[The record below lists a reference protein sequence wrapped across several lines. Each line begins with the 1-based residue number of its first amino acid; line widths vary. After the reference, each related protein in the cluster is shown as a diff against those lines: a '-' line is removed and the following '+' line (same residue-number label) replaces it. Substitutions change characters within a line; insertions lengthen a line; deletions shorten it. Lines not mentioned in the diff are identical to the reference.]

1 MPERG
6 FGFLAE
12 AVDASR
18 IFGFG
23 ESTVVALTHATCV
36 IAPGDRIA
44 LVGPSGSGK
53 STLLHLL
60 AGLDEPTGGAVC
72 WPALGPR
79 STLRPRL
86 VSFVF
91 QSQSLILP
99 LSVIEN
105 VEMPLLLQGIDPR
118 SARARAARVLAAMEL
133 SALAEKLPEEISGGQ
148 AQRIAVARSVVS
160 EPRLL
165 LADEPT
171 GQLDHGNASH
181 LLDLLLASLIPD
193 AALIIATHDMAVADR
208 MNSCWRM
215 SHGVLDQPTV
225 PAVPV

>member
-1 MPERG
+1 MRESVPDAQ
-6 FGFLAE
+6 AE
-12 AVDASR
+12 AVDAGR
-18 IFGFG
+18 TFGSG
-23 ESTVVALTHATCV
+23 EHAVVALAHATCR

-60 AGLDEPTGGAVC
+60 AGLDEPTSGIVR
-72 WPALGPR
+72 WPALGES

-91 QSQSLILP
+91 QSQSLIAP

-105 VEMPLLLQGIDPR
+105 VEMPLLLQGSDAP
-118 SARARAARVLAAMEL
+118 SARERAARVLATMEL
-133 SALAEKLPEEISGGQ
+133 TSLAEKLPEEISGGQ

-160 EPRLL
+160 APRLL

-171 GQLDHGNASH
+171 GQLDHTTASH
-181 LLDLLLASLIPD
+181 LLDLLIASLSPD
-193 AALIIATHDMAVADR
+193 AALVIATHDMAVAERMTTRWR
-208 MNSCWRM
+208 MN
-215 SHGVLDQPTV
+215 HGVLEGV
-225 PAVPV
+225 V